1 MRSGGVAP
9 EERLPILVHDQYAVL
24 VMKMQLGT
32 GETFLLFVLFLSAG
46 HVGGAF
52 TVTIQKLFYKWRV

>member
-1 MRSGGVAP
+1 
-9 EERLPILVHDQYAVL
+9 

-32 GETFLLFVLFLSAG
+32 GETFLLLVLFLSAG

-52 TVTIQKLFYKWRV
+52 TVTIQKLFYKWSLISI